1 MNLTRYIGHLQSLS
15 LARVHLNTTRQER
28 GEVQEEN
35 ILALIQEAEYQSQC
49 HSLKCCQYHKGSD
62 KQGCMIL
69 HTTKQTAWKKYFG
82 QFGIETLFWNRQNER
97 MVSVSYTQIGPVY
110 LFFKLGKKP
119 IKFREKNR
127 SILKKS
133 PK

>member
-15 LARVHLNTTRQER
+15 IARVHLNTTRQER

-69 HTTKQTAWKKYFG
+69 HTTK
-82 QFGIETLFWNRQNER
+82 L
-97 MVSVSYTQIGPVY
+97 
-110 LFFKLGKKP
+110 LGK
-119 IKFREKNR
+119 N
-127 SILKKS
+127 ILVNLELTHFSGTDRMKEW
-133 PK
+133 